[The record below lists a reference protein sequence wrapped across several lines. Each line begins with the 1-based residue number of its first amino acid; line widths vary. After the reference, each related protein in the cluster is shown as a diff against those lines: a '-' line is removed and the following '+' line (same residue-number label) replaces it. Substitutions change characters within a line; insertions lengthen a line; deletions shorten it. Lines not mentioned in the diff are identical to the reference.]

1 MEIQKTDL
9 NSMKQVK
16 NNELMN
22 GATNKGTKVIEKG
35 KGLDKNSFFKIL
47 SAQLMNQDP
56 ENPADST
63 QFVAQLAQFTTL
75 EEMENL
81 NKTSAFNSA
90 NGLVGKMVAFDSYNY
105 KGEQY
110 GGVVKNIEQTP
121 GGPLIVTDILENGK
135 TVEKKFKLSN
145 VSDVYYQADPYMT
158 SINSNVDFHAMVSLI
173 GKTIKGS
180 NNEGVFEGTVKSTYK
195 TNEGVKAII
204 DATGRVISSKMEK
217 KESYNENDIYLNGVY
232 NDEKAVKVFVK
243 YDGTSTSENKYS
255 YKVVAD
261 DENADEKQWVEY
273 VPDTEVLGMK
283 ILLPKDEPKL
293 PCNWE
298 VSVNGFEPKEMHF
311 YSRNIL
317 EAGE

>member
-1 MEIQKTDL
+1 MEI
-9 NSMKQVK
+9 
-16 NNELMN
+16 NNNYLMD
-22 GATNKGTKVIEKG
+22 GATNKGTKVVEKG

-81 NKTSAFNSA
+81 NKTSEFKNAY
-90 NGLVGKMVAFDSYNY
+90 GLVGKTVAFDSYNY

-121 GGPLIVTDILENGK
+121 GGPLIVTDIFENGK
-135 TVEKKFKLSN
+135 LEEKKFKLSDVSN
-145 VSDVYYQADPYMT
+145 VYNQPDPYLS
-158 SINSNVDFHAMVSLI
+158 SINSNVDFHSMVSLI

-180 NNEGVFEGTVKSTYK
+180 NNDGVFEGTVKSTYK

-217 KESYNENDIYLNGVY
+217 KESYNESDIFLNGVY
-232 NDEKAVKVFVK
+232 NDEKPVKVFVK
-243 YDGTSTSENKYS
+243 YDQTSTSDNKYS
-255 YKVVAD
+255 YKIVAD
-261 DENADEKQWVEY
+261 DENADEKQWTEY

-283 ILLPKDEPKL
+283 ILLPKEEPEL

>member
-1 MEIQKTDL
+1 MEI
-9 NSMKQVK
+9 
-16 NNELMN
+16 NNNYLMN
-22 GATNKGTKVIEKG
+22 GATTKGTKVIEKG

-56 ENPADST
+56 SNPADSS

-81 NKTSAFNSA
+81 NKSTEFKNASDI
-90 NGLVGKMVAFDSYNY
+90 VGKTVAFDSYNY

-110 GGVVKNIEQTP
+110 GGIVKNIEQTP
-121 GGPLIVTDILENGK
+121 SGPLLVTDVLENGK
-135 TVEKKFKLSN
+135 SVEKKFKLSDVSN
-145 VSDVYYQADPYMT
+145 VYHQPDPYLS
-158 SINSNVDFHAMVSLI
+158 SINSNIDFHSMVSLI

-195 TNEGVKAII
+195 TQEGVKAII
-204 DATGRVISSKMEK
+204 NATGRVISSKMDK
-217 KESYNENDIYLNGVY
+217 KESYNDSDIYLNGVY
-232 NDEKAVKVFVK
+232 NNEKAVKVFVK

-261 DENADEKQWVEY
+261 DENADDKQWTEY
-273 VPDTEVLGMK
+273 IPDTEVLGMK
-283 ILLPKDEPKL
+283 ILLPTEEPEL

-298 VSVNGFEPKEMHF
+298 LSVNSFEPKEMHF
-311 YSRNIL
+311 YSSNIL